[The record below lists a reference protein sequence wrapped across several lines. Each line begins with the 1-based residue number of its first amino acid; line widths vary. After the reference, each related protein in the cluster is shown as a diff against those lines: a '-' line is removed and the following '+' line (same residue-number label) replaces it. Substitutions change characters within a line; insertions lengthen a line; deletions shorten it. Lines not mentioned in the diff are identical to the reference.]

1 MMIIMSIPLRSFIT
15 QLTKSGTPKGPSP
28 AFTAAHVIKV
38 LLVLS
43 TEKTMGRINLSKML
57 GIGEGSIRTIIKR
70 LVERSLVSV
79 DSVGGCH
86 LTDLGK
92 SMISELKRKIIATT
106 EVSLDEMGITLYSY
120 ALHLRDVPLAGLS
133 LTKLRDIAI
142 KSGAEGMVIFSVKDG
157 RISLPM
163 IADDASKEYPKIT
176 NSLKS
181 NFRLEDGD
189 SILIGFS
196 EDKKDSELATLSA
209 AIFLINA

>member
-1 MMIIMSIPLRSFIT
+1 MSTPLRSFFA
-15 QLTKSGTPKGPSP
+15 QLMKSGAPRGPSP
-28 AFTAAHVIKV
+28 AFTAAHVVKV

-43 TEKTMGRINLSKML
+43 TEKTMGRINLSRTL
-57 GIGEGSIRTIIKR
+57 GIGEGSVRTIIKR

-92 SMISELKRKIIATT
+92 SLISELKRKIVATT
-106 EVSLDEMGITLYSY
+106 EVGLDEMGITLPSY
-120 ALHLRDVPLAGLS
+120 ALHLRDVHLACLS

-157 RISLPM
+157 HISLPM
-163 IADDASKEYPKIT
+163 MADDVSKEYPKIA

-196 EDKKDSELATLSA
+196 EDNKDSELAALSA